1 MLEVAN
7 GKYSMTP
14 KANADTKRSAATLVA
29 VADRVLALL
38 DWNSDLKKGLSTVS
52 SYNISSGTWSGD
64 LPKLDR
70 PRDHASACVL

>member
-38 DWNSDLKKGLSTVS
+38 DWNSDLKKGLSTCPHI
-52 SYNISSGTWSGD
+52 ISAVELGQAICPS
-64 LPKLDR
+64 
-70 PRDHASACVL
+70 